1 MKLHTKSPAT
11 ASLEAVDVFGH
22 AYRAAVALLFTGIES
37 GANSLGATT
46 RGNAGTAPQAVR

>member
-37 GANSLGATT
+37 GVNSLGATT
-46 RGNAGTAPQAVR
+46 RGNPGTAPQAVR